1 MYFKCRKNK
10 IIIATMQDGLYV
22 ITHINDGYQD
32 NAFFGQRFHDVVFS
46 VKIIIGSKGT
56 TSELTA
62 LEQMNYLL

>member
-1 MYFKCRKNK
+1 
-10 IIIATMQDGLYV
+10 MQDGLYV